1 MLLFQEIFQLNL
13 RYGSVLV
20 FPFEFKVITL
30 ETKVV
35 DMDLNMIHSQQLCGF
50 GSVFQISTYRYKNN

>member
-35 DMDLNMIHSQQLCGF
+35 DKYDPLSATLWIRIR
-50 GSVFQISTYRYKNN
+50 ISNIYVPV